1 MTIDELSRLAAT
13 EQVPPE
19 GTEVDERCLWYG
31 LRDIYR
37 QFRQGSISTEQ
48 GDQLKRQ
55 AIRQYN
61 TDHGRLEQA
70 DRILAQHGQMFR
82 SLEDAAD
89 QCRKELSR
97 TGRQNTEEALHN
109 ITECTVKL
117 LDALY
122 GKETTKGA
130 LGIGNE
136 KTG

>member
-1 MTIDELSRLAAT
+1 MTIEELSRLAAT
-13 EQVPPE
+13 EQTPPE

-82 SLEDAAD
+82 NLEDAAN
-89 QCRKELSR
+89 QCRKELNR
-97 TGRQNTEEALHN
+97 TDRQNTEEALHN
-109 ITECTVKL
+109 IITCSVRL